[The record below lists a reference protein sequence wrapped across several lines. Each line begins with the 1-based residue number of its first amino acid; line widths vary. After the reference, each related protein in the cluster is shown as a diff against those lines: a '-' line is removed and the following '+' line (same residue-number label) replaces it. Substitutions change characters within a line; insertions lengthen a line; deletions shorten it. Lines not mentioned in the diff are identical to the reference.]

1 MDAQFG
7 PLLGLID
14 VEETH
19 QYWRRWQDVLE
30 DKGPP
35 NENQILSNP
44 AIFSTFVL
52 EHGVGRSI
60 RAGMRDMLRKKLA
73 HSDYPMIALLTDYTG
88 EELDRQERLLRPMF
102 GTNGTAET
110 SLRAPL
116 SKLAAML
123 SPHGLY
129 PWDRHVHA
137 VLEASATSS
146 ASLSSYAAYS
156 GRMNRLFVHG
166 VRDRIECLSQ
176 KHYPSA
182 YAAEDD
188 RFHKRVMYMFLLRL
202 GRIKATRT
210 GRRAMLAEQA
220 MQLS

>member
-1 MDAQFG
+1 MGAQFG

-14 VEETH
+14 VEEAH

-35 NENQILSNP
+35 SENQILSNP
-44 AIFSTFVL
+44 AVFSTFVL

-60 RAGMRDMLRKKLA
+60 RAGTRDMLRKKLA
-73 HSDYPMIALLTDYTG
+73 HSDYPMAALLADYTG

-102 GTNGTAET
+102 GTNGTAAS

-123 SPHGLY
+123 SPHCLY

-137 VLEASATSS
+137 VLEALATSS
-146 ASLSSYAAYS
+146 ASISSYAAYS
-156 GRMNRLFVHG
+156 AKMNQLFVQG

-182 YAAEDD
+182 YAAEND

-202 GRIKATRT
+202 SRMKTTRT
-210 GRRAMLAEQA
+210 GRRAMLAEQVV
-220 MQLS
+220 Q